1 MTKGEKKKTQG
12 ARKKKQGDLKK
23 LLGMKRNHD
32 KPSRRSSSAA
42 SSSAASSA
50 ITSSAAASSRT
61 PSENL
66 HDSTTPAAFAASA
79 LGGCVLSTTAAR
91 ETKVCFPLGTTALMR
106 TSVERKPAAKLRPA
120 KREVPVVEAAEE
132 VITLDI
138 SESESEGSPPK
149 KKKKKKKHQK
159 KKKKNESTSNSASGT
174 TISDWELPS
183 VPSSLP
189 SALPTGAKVRSDD
202 PDLFVLENPDATF
215 ASLTRG
221 NSAMC
226 SLPPRSFAIGIG

>member
-32 KPSRRSSSAA
+32 KPSRRSSNAASSSAA

-50 ITSSAAASSRT
+50 IASSRT

-79 LGGCVLSTTAAR
+79 LSLGEAYTDDEDGDHPNSAKRGLRLEYDGGEGDESVLPAGNDSID
-91 ETKVCFPLGTTALMR
+91 EDD
-106 TSVERKPAAKLRPA
+106 ERKPA

-138 SESESEGSPPK
+138 SESE
-149 KKKKKKKHQK
+149 
-159 KKKKNESTSNSASGT
+159 
-174 TISDWELPS
+174 
-183 VPSSLP
+183 
-189 SALPTGAKVRSDD
+189 
-202 PDLFVLENPDATF
+202 
-215 ASLTRG
+215 
-221 NSAMC
+221 
-226 SLPPRSFAIGIG
+226 